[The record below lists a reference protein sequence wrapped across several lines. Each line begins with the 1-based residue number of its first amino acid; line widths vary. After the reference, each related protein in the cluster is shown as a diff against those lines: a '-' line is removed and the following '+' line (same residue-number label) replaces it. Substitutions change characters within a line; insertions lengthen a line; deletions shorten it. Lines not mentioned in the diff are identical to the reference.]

1 MEVILLEKIE
11 NLGDLGDK
19 VKVKAG
25 YGRNYLIPTGKAAP
39 ATKENIAYFEERRS
53 ELERKA
59 AELLAEAKQ
68 KEAQLTGMVISITAK
83 AGEEGRLFGSVTN
96 ADIAE
101 AVQQRGVTVEKK
113 DIRMPEGPI
122 RLLGEYEFAVHLHTD
137 VDTTIK
143 VLVEPE

>member
-19 VKVKAG
+19 VRVKPG

-39 ATKENIAYFEERRS
+39 ATKENIAYFEERRA

-59 AELLAEAKQ
+59 AELLAEAQQKQ
-68 KEAQLTGMVISITAK
+68 GQLNGMTITINAK

-101 AVQQRGVTVEKK
+101 AVQQRGVSIEKK

-122 RLLGEYEFAVHLHTD
+122 RMLGEYEFAVHLHTD
-137 VDTTIK
+137 VDATIK
-143 VLVEPE
+143 VLIEAE